1 MDQDSNITRASSP
14 PSTDHTTTAS
24 PEPREL
30 VPVEIH
36 LPTVAAKRIGARW
49 WLRAV
54 LALAVLVGGGGG
66 AYYWWQRL
74 HSQLPAGIA
83 FGNGRLEADEIDIDT
98 KYAGRIAEILAD
110 EGDLVKAGQVVA
122 RMDTQDLA
130 ASLKKSQAQVS
141 EAQHAIDEAN
151 ANVRRRQERAADQ
164 RPVGLHQAVRTQ
176 AATSKNSRTAQEFL
190 ANKTVSAD
198 DLRRS
203 NDAAVALRET
213 ASILI

>member
-74 HSQLPAGIA
+74 HSQLAAGIA

-110 EGDLVKAGQVVA
+110 EGDLVKARQVVA

-164 RPVGLHQAVRTQ
+164 RPVGLHQAVRLKRQHQKIAGLRKSLWPTRQ
-176 AATSKNSRTAQEFL
+176 SPRTICAAPMMQQSHCGRPHQS
-190 ANKTVSAD
+190 
-198 DLRRS
+198 
-203 NDAAVALRET
+203 
-213 ASILI
+213 